1 MAMAVAEFRGIS
13 VHAEAWGAGPPLL
26 MLHSGGGSSG
36 AQWQRLA
43 SAFPDGH
50 RIVAPDLI
58 GFGRTGAWPRPGEVT
73 HDLQADLV
81 AALIEGDGD
90 GAVDVVGHSYGG
102 ATAVRLALRRPGLVR
117 SLVLV
122 EPLLAPLLREAGDPL
137 FGEYRE
143 VAEGFVRHA
152 RAGRDA
158 DAWALF
164 LDYRNGPGA
173 WAGTA
178 EKARSRFL
186 GQTARTV
193 EGLLS
198 NLSNPTTLGDCRRIG
213 VPTTVVCGAET
224 TAPDRRVTELLHGA
238 IPGCR
243 YATIP
248 GAGHMSP
255 LTHPEELGRVVLDH
269 LECGGRGDP
278 ATA

>member
-1 MAMAVAEFRGIS
+1 
-13 VHAEAWGAGPPLL
+13 
-26 MLHSGGGSSG
+26 
-36 AQWQRLA
+36 
-43 SAFPDGH
+43 
-50 RIVAPDLI
+50 
-58 GFGRTGAWPRPGEVT
+58 
-73 HDLQADLV
+73 
-81 AALIEGDGD
+81 
-90 GAVDVVGHSYGG
+90 
-102 ATAVRLALRRPGLVR
+102 
-117 SLVLV
+117 
-122 EPLLAPLLREAGDPL
+122 
-137 FGEYRE
+137 
-143 VAEGFVRHA
+143 
-152 RAGRDA
+152 
-158 DAWALF
+158 
-164 LDYRNGPGA
+164 
-173 WAGTA
+173 
-178 EKARSRFL
+178 
-186 GQTARTV
+186 V